1 MFEYAKIKAE
11 LEDVKCPVHGKA
23 ATVIFAEG
31 KMTFEN
37 VCCEEHRKKL
47 EEILPEIEQQ
57 DIADILEVRY

>member
-23 ATVIFAEG
+23 AIVVFDNG

-37 VCCEEHRKKL
+37 VCCEAHRKKL
-47 EEILPEIEQQ
+47 EQVLPEIEQE
-57 DIADILEVRY
+57 DITELLEVRY

>member
-11 LEDVKCPVHGKA
+11 LEQIKCPVHAKA
-23 ATVIFAEG
+23 ATVVFADG

-47 EEILPEIEQQ
+47 EAALP
-57 DIADILEVRY
+57 DLESLNTIDLLAEMY